1 MQRRHYRLGGFTGH
15 NVYMYITT
23 TADLLLL
30 VSVDVVV
37 VVAAAAVLWETRF
50 VLYTRQR
57 TTVVVNCTNENSEIE

>member
-1 MQRRHYRLGGFTGH
+1 
-15 NVYMYITT
+15 MYITT

-57 TTVVVNCTNENSEIE
+57 TTVVVNCTNANSEIE